1 MRQNFLMRLFIAF
14 LVLGLL
20 SWGESVFSL
29 KFADY
34 AHVSATVYAQ
44 EEGEE
49 GDADVEEG
57 EEDADAEEE
66 ELGEDEEYVDEE
78 GEEDAEGAEEDVSED
93 ENADGEGGN
102 AEENA
107 VMVTPV
113 PVAPSVPAGPAIGPS
128 LRTVDGFGGY
138 AAVWKILAA
147 IVVYLVWVFALDWA
161 STDCFIYSFNAK
173 KWVPIIY
180 GSFWGGMILFWLI
193 PFFWV
198 SYLFLLVGTIVP
210 IVMFVKMHNQDL
222 SSGEQVMTPEHL
234 RFVFSQFM
242 RKFGVKIAAKARD
255 RHEIG
260 FPAILHPY
268 GKNKVDTEQWRI
280 QARAHDGFPNARE
293 ILSKLLVVHPEGLM
307 LDYTAT
313 GVSSRFLLDGVWNAS
328 EGFTRELAD
337 PALQALKILCGM
349 KPEDRKNKQEGTFRV
364 EFEYDF
370 TFPEDRLNIKH
381 AEEALRDAQAEDN
394 KALIREKER
403 DLERVKEA
411 ARAPEKRKREI
422 IIHLTTQ
429 GVQSGERA
437 ILMFEQGKSP
447 FKSMEELGM
456 TAEMAAKLKQETGG
470 NKGVFVFAA
479 PASNGLRTT
488 VKMALL
494 KTDRYTREF
503 YEVEDGIHEYDE
515 VENVTKVPIH
525 TKDMEEWR
533 GELRNLFLKDPNV
546 VVVRDIPS
554 KDVLDDILEEV
565 ENEDRF
571 IITTSRSKD
580 AAEAL
585 LRIMAT
591 KCDPQKWAKHVHGVL
606 CQRLIRKLCEHCK
619 EAYVPPVETLK
630 QIGAKEKI
638 KLYRQ
643 PAPVQPKP
651 GEPAP
656 EPCPECRGLGYSGRT
671 AMFELIVVGEETR
684 KALLTTPKLEAVRL
698 ALKKDGN
705 QFMMVEGMRLV
716 REGITSLQELKRAL
730 S

>member
-20 SWGESVFSL
+20 SWGESALSL

-34 AHVSATVYAQ
+34 AHVSASVYAQ

-49 GDADVEEG
+49 EDANAEEEG
-57 EEDADAEEE
+57 EEDAEEGE
-66 ELGEDEEYVDEE
+66 ELGEDEEYVDDEE
-78 GEEDAEGAEEDVSED
+78 GEEGENTDEEGEEGD
-93 ENADGEGGN
+93 GN
-102 AEENA
+102 AEENEENA
-107 VMVTPV
+107 NTVAPASVTP
-113 PVAPSVPAGPAIGPS
+113 PAPQGPDIRQA
-128 LRTVDGFGGY
+128 LRTMDGFGGY

-161 STDCFIYSFNAK
+161 SIDCFRYSFNAK
-173 KWVPIIY
+173 KWVPILY

-198 SYLFLLVGTIVP
+198 SYLFLLAGTIVP

-234 RFVFSQFM
+234 RFVFAQFM
-242 RKFGVKIAAKARD
+242 RRFGVKIAAKARD

-260 FPAILHPY
+260 FPAILHPH
-268 GKNKVDTEQWRI
+268 GKNKVETEQWRI

-293 ILSKLLVVHPEGLM
+293 ILSKLLVMHPEGLM

-328 EGFTRELAD
+328 ESFTRELAD

-370 TFPEDRLNIKH
+370 TFPEDRLKIKH

-437 ILMFEQGKSP
+437 ILMFEQGKTP

-456 TAEMAAKLKQETGG
+456 TTEMAAKLKQETGG
-470 NKGVFVFAA
+470 EKGVFVFAA
-479 PASNGLRTT
+479 PASHGLRTT

-515 VENVTKVPIH
+515 IENVTKVPIH

-533 GELRNLFLKDPNV
+533 GELRTLFLKDPNV

-554 KDVLDDILEEV
+554 KEVLDDILEEV

-591 KCDPQKWAKHVHGVL
+591 KCDPEKWAKHVHGVV

-619 EAYVPPVETLK
+619 EPYMPPVETLK

-671 AMFELIVVGEETR
+671 AMFELVVVGEETR

>member
-1 MRQNFLMRLFIAF
+1 MRQNFLMRFFIVF

-20 SWGESVFSL
+20 SWGESALSL

-34 AHVSATVYAQ
+34 AHISAVVCAQ
-44 EEGEE
+44 EAGEDE
-49 GDADVEEG
+49 NADADDEEG
-57 EEDADAEEE
+57 EEDE
-66 ELGEDEEYVDEE
+66 ELGEDEENEDEE
-78 GEEDAEGAEEDVSED
+78 GEEDAVVS
-93 ENADGEGGN
+93 A
-102 AEENA
+102 
-107 VMVTPV
+107 PV
-113 PVAPSVPAGPAIGPS
+113 KPVAPPTPAGPDIKQS
-128 LRTVDGFGGY
+128 LRTMDGFGGY

-147 IVVYLVWVFALDWA
+147 IIVYLAWVFALDWA
-161 STDCFIYSFNAK
+161 STDCYRYSFNAK

-198 SYLFLLVGTIVP
+198 SYLFLLAGTIAP
-210 IVMFVKMHNQDL
+210 ITMFVKMHNQDL

-234 RFVFSQFM
+234 RFVFAQFM
-242 RKFGVKIAAKARD
+242 RKFGVKVAAKARN

-260 FPAILHPY
+260 FPAVLYPY
-268 GKNKVDTEQWRI
+268 GKNKTETEQWRI

-293 ILSKLLVVHPEGLM
+293 ILSKLLAMHPEGLM
-307 LDYTAT
+307 LDYTAS

-370 TFPEDRLNIKH
+370 TFPEDRLEIKH

-411 ARAPEKRKREI
+411 ARAPEKRKREVI
-422 IIHLTTQ
+422 VHLTTQ
-429 GVQSGERA
+429 GVQNGERA
-437 ILMFEQGKSP
+437 ILMFEQGKTP

-456 TAEMAAKLKQETGG
+456 TTEMAARLKQEMGVE
-470 NKGVFVFAA
+470 KGVFVFAA
-479 PASNGLRTT
+479 PPSNGLRTT
-488 VKMALL
+488 VKTALL

-503 YEVEDGIHEYDE
+503 YEVDDGIHEYDE
-515 VENVTKVPIH
+515 IENVTRIPIH
-525 TKDMEEWR
+525 AKDMEEWR
-533 GELRNLFLKDPNV
+533 GELRTLFLKDPNV

-554 KDVLDDILEEV
+554 KDALNDILEEV

-619 EAYVPPVETLK
+619 EPYIPTVETLK

-643 PAPVQPKP
+643 PVPIQPKP

-705 QFMMVEGMRLV
+705 RFMAAEGMRLV
-716 REGITSLQELKRAL
+716 REGVTSLQELKRAL